1 MTLQEKN
8 PLSYIKTVANTVNN
22 EFIIIITDFK
32 LE

>member
-8 PLSYIKTVANTVNN
+8 PSSYIKMVANTVNN
-22 EFIIIITDFK
+22 EFIIITDFK